1 MNISR
6 PLESIVAVV
15 FLTSSLGAQ
24 SKPSKDDQ
32 VPAHDSFTV
41 ASTFL
46 KESRLI
52 NVHLP
57 SDYRAASVQH
67 FPVLYMLD
75 GGIDEDFPRVVN
87 TIDSLTTLGV
97 IRPVIVVGIPN
108 TQRRRDLTGPTRA
121 AKDSAIAPLVGGSGP
136 FRRFI
141 RDELMPAIRARYRN
155 TDERGIVGESLAG
168 LFVVETFLIEPTLFN
183 HYVALDPSL
192 WWNSGAL
199 VSAAPAY
206 LRAFDNGK
214 KTLYLTTSNVED
226 ITTPTSQFAAL
237 LRGVPPYK
245 LTWVYEPR
253 PDLTHA
259 TIFRGAGPAALA
271 SALK

>member
-1 MNISR
+1 MTVWRS
-6 PLESIVAVV
+6 LGSVAALAVA
-15 FLTSSLGAQ
+15 TSAVGAQ
-24 SKPSKDDQ
+24 SDAPKDDR

-41 ASTFL
+41 TSTVL

-57 SDYRAASVQH
+57 ADYRAKSVQH

-75 GGIDEDFPRVVN
+75 GGLDEDFPRVVK
-87 TIDSLTTLGV
+87 TIDSLTALGV

-108 TQRRRDLTGPTRA
+108 TQRRRDFTGPTRV
-121 AKDSAIAPLVGGSGP
+121 AKDSAIAPLTGGSAA
-136 FRRFI
+136 FRLFI
-141 RDELMPAIRARYRN
+141 RDELSPTIRARYRN
-155 TDERGIVGESLAG
+155 TDERGIVGESLGG
-168 LFVVETFLIEPTLFN
+168 LFVIETFLIEPTLFN
-183 HYVALDPSL
+183 HYIALDPSL

-226 ITTPTSQFAAL
+226 INTPTSQLAAL

-271 SALK
+271 TALK